1 MIRRLLIIVLMILM
15 PLSLFAQIRVA
26 ILSTTDKSGEVK
38 YALKL
43 LVNSAITTAISTTD
57 GYEAY
62 DRIDLSSVL
71 DEQAFQRTGMVSDSE
86 IHKIG
91 EMTGASY
98 VLIAEVAPM
107 DESYLVATAK
117 IVNVESAKIENS
129 AGQIISVNP
138 GQMEADCKGLTDKLL
153 KTNSKVNPIEKNG
166 QVEKKESDEAG
177 HEYVDLG
184 LSVKWATCNVGA
196 EKPEEYGGYFAWGEI
211 KTKSS
216 YKWTNYRFRTSGD
229 SSDNIKF
236 NKYNT
241 YNTNYD
247 NGHVDHKTSLDLAD
261 DVAYVQWGGN
271 WRMPT
276 KAELYE
282 LIEYCTWTW
291 TEVNGIRGYRIN
303 SIKYG
308 YTDRSIFLPAAGFC
322 DGTRLMYAGSDGGYM
337 SSSLNSGNSE
347 YTRCVAFDSDYV
359 SKSVDPRYLG
369 QSVRPVCP

>member
-71 DEQAFQRTGMVSDSE
+71 DEQSFQRTGMVSDAE

-177 HEYVDLG
+177 HEYVNLG

-216 YKWTNYRFRTSGD
+216 YTWTNYRFQLNSL
-229 SSDNIKF
+229 DNINLF
-236 NKYNT
+236 KYNT
-241 YNTNYD
+241 SYD
-247 NGHVDHKTSLDLAD
+247 YGRVDGKTILDTAD
-261 DVAYVQWGGN
+261 DVAHVQWGGS
-271 WRMPT
+271 WRMPS
-276 KAELYE
+276 KAELDE
-282 LIEYCTWTW
+282 LKEYCTWTW
-291 TEVNGIRGYRIN
+291 TIVNGVRGYRVK
-303 SIKYG
+303 SIMSG
-308 YTDRSIFLPAAGFC
+308 YTDRSIFLPAAGWRY
-322 DGTRLMYAGSDGGYM
+322 DTDLRDVGSIGFYW
-337 SSSLNSGNSE
+337 SSSLDTDSPYCAYLLGSNSE
-347 YTRCVAFDSDYV
+347 V
-359 SKSVDPRYLG
+359 VDFVDVDRYFG
-369 QSVRPVCP
+369 FSVRPVCP